1 MVLAEE
7 VNDLDY
13 PQLMAMGEKF
23 EKAAAKMTRN
33 TAHSAV
39 TGGDGASSRQIIMGN
54 PTYQPASR
62 MDSGIPG
69 PINLDGC
76 RLPPGYTSP
85 TKMKAAVK
93 EVDFLGA
100 TIADRKTLK
109 GLRSWLG
116 VINYTRA
123 HIPKCG
129 TLLGPLYQKVGA
141 HGDKKWTDSDWRLV
155 AQIKDMVQKL
165 PDLELPPKECH
176 IILETDG
183 CMEGWG
189 GICKWAPY
197 KGTPKGKEKVCAYAS
212 GKFPNP
218 KSTIDAEIYAVMETM
233 ESLKIY
239 YLDQKEITIRT
250 DCQAIISFHDKQSH
264 KKPSRVRWML
274 FCDYITG
281 TGICVKFEHIKGEDN
296 QLADQLSRP
305 SLVLR
310 PNGTTVYPS
319 EGAIIYNPDYF
330 RQTKGVIV
338 EYGEP
343 PAVQYEPT
351 RPIRSDK
358 ADELSGLARRIK
370 EDAMEDFRASLAS
383 IEWILRKES
392 DFCRRV
398 ATKDNWAGDV
408 LPKLQLRQQ
417 LVEELVARANELS
430 KLAGASV

>member
-1 MVLAEE
+1 MTLKSATQHQHGRLKTRRSWQWDGAMNSSGRRIGKNQIRRLKWITLNDPHQSMMLRTNQKTKNGPFFSEEGEGSKGGEETAAPMVLAEE

-100 TIADRKTLK
+100 TIADRKVRLQPHIIRKIADVSNESLKTLK

-264 KKPSRVRWML
+264 KKPSRVR
-274 FCDYITG
+274 
-281 TGICVKFEHIKGEDN
+281 
-296 QLADQLSRP
+296 
-305 SLVLR
+305 
-310 PNGTTVYPS
+310 
-319 EGAIIYNPDYF
+319 
-330 RQTKGVIV
+330 
-338 EYGEP
+338 
-343 PAVQYEPT
+343 
-351 RPIRSDK
+351 
-358 ADELSGLARRIK
+358 
-370 EDAMEDFRASLAS
+370 
-383 IEWILRKES
+383 
-392 DFCRRV
+392 
-398 ATKDNWAGDV
+398 
-408 LPKLQLRQQ
+408 
-417 LVEELVARANELS
+417 
-430 KLAGASV
+430 